1 MPDPGK
7 FLNYT
12 GPVNH
17 RIIDHL
23 LRDLKNSKDYI
34 HLDKTTAKRVYT
46 IIVEILENISRHS
59 IKKTSSEIKTQP
71 FISAEKSSDKI
82 IIKAGNPVSDEITEK
97 LTAIIEL
104 VNYIDN
110 HELSGLYE
118 DKISRQS
125 TQNGDGAGLGFILMK
140 LKSGN
145 KIDFSF
151 SPVNRNISVFKIQIT
166 VNKYIMRKLY
176 IERSASSPKVVLDPE
191 NNFFEIS
198 GESRPP
204 DVNLFYNEIIS
215 WFNDYSLYLLKS
227 NQETDTPVFNFDL
240 EYFNSS
246 SAKYILDFCKLISS
260 VRSKGRDVMVKWHYE
275 DYDFDMLESGR
286 EMSRISKMPFEYIK
300 KDKK

>member
-1 MPDPGK
+1 MPDPVK
-7 FLNYT
+7 FLNYA
-12 GPVNH
+12 GPVNR

-23 LRDLKNSKDYI
+23 LKELKNSKDYL
-34 HLDKTTAKRVYT
+34 HLNKTTAKRIYSL
-46 IIVEILENISRHS
+46 IVEILENISRHS
-59 IKKTSSEIKTQP
+59 IKETTSEKRAQP
-71 FISAEKSSDKI
+71 FISAGKSGEKI
-82 IIKAGNPVSDEITEK
+82 VIEAGNPVSNEITEK

-110 HELSGLYE
+110 HELNGLYE
-118 DKISRQS
+118 DKISRKAK
-125 TQNGDGAGLGFILMK
+125 QNGDGAGLGFILMR

-145 KIDFSF
+145 KIDYSF
-151 SPVNRNISVFKIQIT
+151 SPVDENTSVFKIQIT
-166 VNKYIMRKLY
+166 VNKYIMRKLF
-176 IERSASSPKVVLDPE
+176 IQQTSSSPKVVLDPE

-215 WFNDYSLYLLKS
+215 WFDDYSLYLLKS
-227 NQETDTPVFNFDL
+227 NQVGNTPVFNFDF

-260 VRSKGRDVMVKWHYE
+260 VRSKGRDVIVNWHYE
-275 DYDFDMLESGR
+275 DEDMDMLESGR